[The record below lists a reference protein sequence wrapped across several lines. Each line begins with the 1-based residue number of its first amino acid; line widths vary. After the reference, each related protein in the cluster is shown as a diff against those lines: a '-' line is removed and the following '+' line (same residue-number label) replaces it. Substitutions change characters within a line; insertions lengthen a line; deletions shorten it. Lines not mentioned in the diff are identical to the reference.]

1 MSSFPIRFQEI
12 SAWARDNAVPFDEAR
27 RRFAQFVILAAIVSN
42 RSLREGLVFKGGNAL
57 DFVWQPNRS
66 TLDLDFSIDHDRVA
80 FDIGVES
87 IRRSFERSIGV
98 VQQRFGVRLSVQS
111 VRQMPPGPNR
121 TFPTFTVR
129 IGYALPDETALLR
142 RMDDG
147 RPSTHVIDVEISV
160 NEPLGGVTT
169 TLLTP
174 SLPPLR
180 VGTVEDITA
189 EKLRAL
195 LQQPIRNRQRRQDL
209 LDIAVLLRLHPGI
222 DREAVGRFLVLKS
235 EARGIDARRSA
246 FAAPEIRRRAS
257 VDYDRLRETTRVLF
271 VPFDEAWELLMD
283 FVQSLP
289 IPA

>member
-12 SAWARDNAVPFDEAR
+12 SAWARENAVPFDEAR
-27 RRFAQFVILAAIVSN
+27 RRFVQFVILASIASN
-42 RSLREGLVFKGGNAL
+42 RPLREGLVFKGGNAL

-66 TLDLDFSIDHDRVA
+66 TLDLDFSIDHDMVA

-87 IRRSFERSIGV
+87 IRRSFERSIGA
-98 VQQRFGVRLSVQS
+98 VQQRFGIRLSVQS

-129 IGYALPDETALLR
+129 IGYALPDQPALLR
-142 RMDDG
+142 RLDDG
-147 RPSTHVIDVEISV
+147 RPSPHVIDVEISV
-160 NEPLGGVTT
+160 NEPLGSTTT
-169 TLLTP
+169 TLLAP

-180 VGTVEDITA
+180 VGTVEDIIA

-222 DREAVGRFLVLKS
+222 DRDAVGRLLVLKS
-235 EARGIDARRSA
+235 GARGIDARRSA

-271 VPFDEAWELLMD
+271 IPFDEAWEMLMD

-289 IPA
+289 IPD

>member
-1 MSSFPIRFQEI
+1 MRRVGGSSSSSSWRPSR
-12 SAWARDNAVPFDEAR
+12 
-27 RRFAQFVILAAIVSN
+27 AIAP
-42 RSLREGLVFKGGNAL
+42 LREGLVFKGGNAL
-57 DFVWQPNRS
+57 DFVWQPNRN
-66 TLDLDFSIDHDRVA
+66 TLDLDFSIDHDMVA

-87 IRRSFERSIGV
+87 IRRYFERSIGA
-98 VQQRFGVRLSVQS
+98 VQQRYGVHS
-111 VRQMPPGPNR
+111 VRQMSPGLNR

-129 IGYALPDETALLR
+129 IGYALPDEPALLR

-147 RPSTHVIDVEISV
+147 PPSPHVIDVEISV
-160 NEPLGGVTT
+160 NEPLGSATT
-169 TLLTP
+169 TLLAP

-180 VGTVEDITA
+180 VGTVEDIIA

-222 DREAVGRFLVLKS
+222 DRDAVGRFLVLKS
-235 EARGIDARRSA
+235 GARGIDARRSA

-271 VPFDEAWELLMD
+271 IPFDEAWEMLMD

-289 IPA
+289 IPD